1 MATIKELYEGI
12 DLSEYSIKEIQD
24 SKKLYNY
31 IVESAEIAK
40 EENKELGDVLDEGI
54 LGMLAG
60 GVIGATAGTIRGTII
75 AIYIEPI
82 RKFFQWLTG
91 RDLFPAELYYLSELP
106 SKVEFW
112 TVFGIA
118 LIAIVLAFLATLYPA
133 WKAANTD
140 PVEVLRNE

>member
-1 MATIKELYEGI
+1 MRNLNGFLFYLTINILNLIKCYKVATIKELYEGI

-60 GVIGATAGTIRGTII
+60 GVIGATAGASIMK
-75 AIYIEPI
+75 AICNALGLKENGVLYNT
-82 RKFFQWLTG
+82 LTSRLVMG
-91 RDLFPAELYYLSELP
+91 AVGASLGER
-106 SKVEFW
+106 W
-112 TVFGIA
+112 
-118 LIAIVLAFLATLYPA
+118 
-133 WKAANTD
+133 
-140 PVEVLRNE
+140 